1 MNTLK
6 NNDGE
11 SFTQEEAIEYIKCF
25 ENLDFFF
32 EEVASDDSWK
42 ALYQENKADIDVVW
56 CRNAT

>member
-25 ENLDFFF
+25 ENLDFFLKKLQ
-32 EEVASDDSWK
+32 ATTRGK
-42 ALYQENKADIDVVW
+42 LYIKKIRQI
-56 CRNAT
+56 